1 MKKQEVTYV
10 TEVTT
15 MVQEPRVADV
25 PPVVLS
31 EYEKELIQRR
41 MAQQTQM
48 MQSFISETVLIYM
61 GKVIFPIFA
70 IINHIRN
77 VFKIVIY

>member
-1 MKKQEVTYV
+1 MKKLDVTYV

-25 PPVVLS
+25 PPVVVS
-31 EYEKELIQRR
+31 EYEKEMMQRR

-48 MQSFISETVLIYM
+48 MQSFISETVMNLH
-61 GKVIFPIFA
+61 GKSYF
-70 IINHIRN
+70 NHFLMRS
-77 VFKIVIY
+77 